1 MGEARRLR
9 REERYGACDDEGK
22 EGTKMADKECGY
34 AGKIQNSG
42 AQKVQAPLASQSKKG
57 TSTVKKG
64 EDLRGGGRK

>member
-1 MGEARRLR
+1 MN
-9 REERYGACDDEGK
+9 YGDITGK
-22 EGTKMADKECGY
+22 EDTDMADKKCGY

-64 EDLRGGGRK
+64 EDLRGGKGK